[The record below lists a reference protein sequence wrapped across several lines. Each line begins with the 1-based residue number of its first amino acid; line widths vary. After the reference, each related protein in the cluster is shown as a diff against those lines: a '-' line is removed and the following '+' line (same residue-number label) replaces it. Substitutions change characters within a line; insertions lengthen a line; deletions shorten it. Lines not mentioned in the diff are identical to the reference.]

1 MEEMK
6 TLVLGEPITLDDF
19 VSVARFGRKVEFSPE
34 YIERVERSRALV
46 EQWVEEERVM
56 YGVTTGFGALC
67 TKAIDKDETAQ
78 LQENIILSHSVSVG
92 ESLSVE
98 RVRGIMLMVLQN
110 IGQGY
115 SGVRMCVL
123 ERYRDFLN
131 ARLTPYAPGDGSV
144 GYLSPEA
151 HMALVLLGR
160 GKAYW
165 QGELLEGAEVLKRA
179 GMKPME
185 LSSKEGLALVSG
197 TTSATAMAALA
208 LYDMLNA
215 AKSADIV
222 GAMSLEA
229 MKGVINAFDPRVMA
243 VRPHPDQL
251 NASENVRRVLKGSGI
266 MEKYKGSRV
275 QDALSLRCIPQLHGA
290 ARKTLE
296 DAKKTIEIEMNSC
309 CDNPII
315 WPEKGNEDVISA
327 CNADSAYVGME
338 MDSACIAAV
347 GLAKMS
353 ERRNNRIVDGS
364 LSGYPYF
371 CIKNPGLNS
380 GLMIPQYVQAGLLN
394 EMRMLATPSTIDN
407 TPTCGNQ
414 EDYVA
419 MGYNACKKAGPMAEK
434 LEYMLAIELLGVF
447 EVQQFVDPDVS
458 RAPATAAVLAE
469 IGKTVP
475 VMEKDMLL
483 HPCIEY
489 LKDFIHSGELIRVAE
504 RVTGALS

>member
-1 MEEMK
+1 MRES
-6 TLVLGEPITLDDF
+6 VILGEPITLEDF
-19 VSVARFGRKVEFSPE
+19 VAVARFGAKVDFSPA
-34 YIERVERSRALV
+34 YRERVDRSRALV
-46 EQWVEEERVM
+46 EKWVEEERVM

-67 TKAIDKDETAQ
+67 TQAIGKEETAQ

-92 ESLSVE
+92 EPLSIE

-115 SGVRMCVL
+115 SGVRMAVL
-123 ERYRDFLN
+123 EKYRDFLN
-131 ARLTPYAPGDGSV
+131 AGLTPWAPGDGSV

-151 HMALVLLGR
+151 HMALVLLGK
-160 GKAYW
+160 GKAYY
-165 QGELLEGAEVLKRA
+165 GDELLPGNEALKRA
-179 GMKPME
+179 GLEPMV

-208 LYDMLNA
+208 LWDMLQA
-215 AKSADIV
+215 ARSADII

-251 NASENVRRVLKGSGI
+251 NASENVRRVLRGSGI
-266 MEKYKGSRV
+266 MEKYRGSRV

-296 DAKKTIEIEMNSC
+296 DAKKTIEIEINSC

-347 GLAKMS
+347 SLAKMS

-364 LSGYPYF
+364 LSGYPFF

-380 GLMIPQYVQAGLLN
+380 GLMIPQYAQAGLLN

-434 LEYMLAIELLGVF
+434 LEYILAIELLSVF
-447 EVQQFVDPDVS
+447 QVQQFVDPDVS
-458 RAPATAAVLAE
+458 RAPATTAVLKE
-469 IGKTVP
+469 IGEHVP
-475 VMEKDMLL
+475 VMEQDMLL
-483 HPCIEY
+483 YPHIEY
-489 LKDFIHSGELIRVAE
+489 LKDFIHTGALIRVTE
-504 RVTGALS
+504 NVTGALR